1 MWWGDAFCRGDA
13 SWTEAEDL
21 YEASQQDPS
30 IILTTGVLVG
40 ETGTQ
45 LSIMSTIIEDGSAG
59 GQIHII
65 PKGWI
70 IARRD
75 LT

>member
-1 MWWGDAFCRGDA
+1 M
-13 SWTEAEDL
+13 
-21 YEASQQDPS
+21 
-30 IILTTGVLVG
+30 ILTVGVLVN
-40 ETGTQ
+40 ETDTQ

-70 IARRD
+70 IERRV
-75 LT
+75 LS